1 MLDKNLYTKIQIDAL
16 KEIINIGGGNA
27 ATSMSEITERSISV
41 KIPRVEVLSYSEIYE
56 QIMGEEEFVNCMI
69 IKIKDENNIGG
80 SFMYVIR
87 NDKKEEII
95 KTLLPE
101 GMEADEEMEES
112 ILKEISNIVI
122 NSFLNAISKLLGDE
136 IKSSMPYI
144 YTDMFGAIF
153 SSLYIESEQYDSSI
167 IIMKNDFSYGED
179 QFISSL
185 YFIPEMGM
193 IENFFEKIGL

>member
-27 ATSMSEITERSISV
+27 ATSMSEITGRSISV

-112 ILKEISNIVI
+112 ILKEISN
-122 NSFLNAISKLLGDE
+122 
-136 IKSSMPYI
+136 
-144 YTDMFGAIF
+144 
-153 SSLYIESEQYDSSI
+153 
-167 IIMKNDFSYGED
+167 
-179 QFISSL
+179 
-185 YFIPEMGM
+185 
-193 IENFFEKIGL
+193 